1 MNKWGALC
9 LLPLVFACN
18 KPKPNSGNSNN
29 GNGKNKLAKANLTGA
44 KSLFI
49 AQSKGRGGESQNT
62 SKLYKLVEENGTY
75 KHVEVSFTDEL
86 GEVISSNISVS
97 KIFNL
102 EKGFILLTLDNSST
116 GGNLL
121 LVNKTTG
128 DIFAVPGYYSL
139 YSSDEETP
147 IKIIPGVS
155 AIYLRADGD
164 VARIDYTNP
173 SNPTVEK
180 ILSNKGIISGG
191 ENVQEFEVDKHGNIF
206 YMLNRLAGI
215 SWKAGGSMSIDY
227 DSGLKMARSLDEEL
241 FFINIR
247 DTTTTFITHPEWLA
261 VNPGDE
267 ESVTETAKGKAADF
281 ILADGKNKRLDV
293 KKKITLCENT
303 AAYHYETIN
312 SEHMQVPHCK
322 YPWIKD
328 RSYKSIN
335 IKNKNAI
342 ILYNIST
349 SGYTKIS
356 AFPLFKRTDYN
367 EYILE
372 EIPTKDF
379 DFSYDYNVEYHE
391 VIDEEN
397 GLIWQVT
404 KNNITLY
411 LFDVENKRLIKRTS
425 PVQNFLTR
433 VYQATSIGNK
443 KIQVTGLLSDKD
455 ARVIIEFDENLNQK
469 IISEIEL
476 NAEIV
481 NLIKLN

>member
-49 AQSKGRGGESQNT
+49 AKSQGRGGESQNT
-62 SKLYKLVEENGTY
+62 SKLYKLVEENGKY

-116 GGNLL
+116 GANLL

-147 IKIIPGVS
+147 IKTIPGVS

-173 SNPTVEK
+173 SNPTVKQK
-180 ILSNKGIISGG
+180 ILTNKGVLSANDILWNYEI
-191 ENVQEFEVDKHGNIF
+191 DKYYNIF
-206 YMLNRLAGI
+206 YRHSGGNAGAMAGM
-215 SWKAGGSMSIDY
+215 SWENGGTMGMV
-227 DSGLKMARSLDEEL
+227 DSYYLHVSTDLYGEL
-241 FFINIR
+241 FYIEYT
-247 DTTTTFITHPEWLA
+247 DTTTTIHSQIDGHPIQIDGSTMDIRLIDGLNKSLGKKTRVCDNLA
-261 VNPGDE
+261 LYQQCSFTWIQSDGYYIMNIKDNNSMVLYNFNSQNFNREGIGAFMLLNKNSDGYYDVEKISVNPNDLIFN
-267 ESVTETAKGKAADF
+267 DRN
-281 ILADGKNKRLDV
+281 I
-293 KKKITLCENT
+293 IT
-303 AAYHYETIN
+303 
-312 SEHMQVPHCK
+312 
-322 YPWIKD
+322 
-328 RSYKSIN
+328 
-335 IKNKNAI
+335 
-342 ILYNIST
+342 
-349 SGYTKIS
+349 
-356 AFPLFKRTDYN
+356 
-367 EYILE
+367 
-372 EIPTKDF
+372 
-379 DFSYDYNVEYHE
+379 

-397 GLIWQVT
+397 ALVWKASKDNIIQYFIDVNGKKLSRKNSSIVT
-404 KNNITLY
+404 K
-411 LFDVENKRLIKRTS
+411 
-425 PVQNFLTR
+425 LTR
-433 VYQATSIGNK
+433 IYDVSLMGNK